1 MVLAAAAVLVAVFL
15 ASCGCEGAP
24 GPIKRIRKSAK
35 KVCTDKDQAKMSE
48 EFNECINK
56 FTQIHHENMGR
67 SMSIEDSQK
76 YTCQMLSDTVECGS
90 VWKDCHTAAEV
101 RSIKDS
107 HIAARINQFAGAS
120 SSSGSD
126 GGGGS
131 SVDIHQ
137 CQVVK
142 EYVESGRAEEVQ
154 HTTEGSC
161 TNREVTLVQ
170 GAFQSCS
177 HNLSTVAW
185 DKIKDL
191 QDSRRLAALEA
202 MGADGDG
209 ETNDIL
215 EEEERLDAAGL
226 VGDDE
231 LRPMLCSTLMDI
243 GNKCVLSIT
252 KCFSREDINLMRD
265 QHMQTMASY
274 YSSLYDN
281 IDLSSCSALTA
292 FSVDTSSSGDD
303 YDDYEP
309 EYYDY
314 GDEEDYTEEDNE
326 EEEQQVAPPTP
337 QQEEFF
343 PLVSET
349 DDSSTTTNADVT
361 TTATQKSPK
370 PTKPSPTAA
379 AVPSEPEHQKRGSP
393 SQLPVSSDDEMPA
406 SGASATSATAIIAAL
421 SVVLL
426 QFP

>member
-1 MVLAAAAVLVAVFL
+1 VVLAAAAVLVAVFL

-281 IDLSSCSALTA
+281 IDLSSCPALTA
-292 FSVDTSSSGDD
+292 FSVDTSSSSGDD

-314 GDEEDYTEEDNE
+314 GDEEDYTEEDDE

-337 QQEEFF
+337 KQEEFF
-343 PLVSET
+343 PPVSET
-349 DDSSTTTNADVT
+349 DDPSTTTNADVT
-361 TTATQKSPK
+361 TTTTQKSPK
-370 PTKPSPTAA
+370 PTKPLPTA

-393 SQLPVSSDDEMPA
+393 SQLPVSSDEEMPA
-406 SGASATSATAIIAAL
+406 SGASVTSSTAIITAL
-421 SVVLL
+421 TVVLL
-426 QFP
+426 RFP